1 MRGYMELIDFMKSL
15 GDGILDYLPED
26 QRTRQLTIEEIIEQW
41 MAKKSYF
48 SALSLRKDVTTYIKL
63 QRSGN
68 FEVDEI
74 LSWYDLC
81 FIPERF
87 GVEEHIFL
95 TSTLNLIDYHIEK
108 KRKDFFVKCFGWLG
122 YK

>member
-26 QRTRQLTIEEIIEQW
+26 QRTGQLTIEEIIEQW

-95 TSTLNLIDYHIEK
+95 TSILDLIDSHIEK
-108 KRKDFFVKCFGWLG
+108 KRKAFFGKCFGWLG

>member
-1 MRGYMELIDFMKSL
+1 MRGYMELIDLMKSL

-26 QRTRQLTIEEIIEQW
+26 QRTGQLTVEEIIDQW

-48 SALSLRKDVTTYIKL
+48 SALSLRKDVTNYIKL

-95 TSTLNLIDYHIEK
+95 TSILGLIDFHIEK
-108 KRKDFFVKCFGWLG
+108 KRKAFFVKCFGWLG

>member
-26 QRTRQLTIEEIIEQW
+26 PKTGQLTIKEIIEQW

-48 SALSLRKDVTTYIKL
+48 SALSLRRDVTTYIKL

-68 FEVDEI
+68 SEADEI
-74 LSWYDLC
+74 LS
-81 FIPERF
+81 
-87 GVEEHIFL
+87 
-95 TSTLNLIDYHIEK
+95 
-108 KRKDFFVKCFGWLG
+108 
-122 YK
+122 

>member
-1 MRGYMELIDFMKSL
+1 MRGYMELIDFMKDL
-15 GDGILDYLPED
+15 GDGILDHLPED
-26 QRTRQLTIEEIIEQW
+26 QRTGQFTIEEIIEKW
-41 MAKKSYF
+41 MAKKSYC
-48 SALSLRKDVTTYIKL
+48 SALSLRKDVATYINL
-63 QRSGN
+63 QRCGN
-68 FEVDEI
+68 FAVDEI

-95 TSTLNLIDYHIEK
+95 TSILGLIDSHLEK
-108 KRKDFFVKCFGWLG
+108 KRKPFFVKCFDWLG

>member
-26 QRTRQLTIEEIIEQW
+26 QRTGQLTIEEIIEQW

-95 TSTLNLIDYHIEK
+95 TSILDLIDSHIEK
-108 KRKDFFVKCFGWLG
+108 KRKAFFGKCFGWLG
-122 YK
+122 

>member
-15 GDGILDYLPED
+15 GDGILDHLPED
-26 QRTRQLTIEEIIEQW
+26 QRTGQFTIEGIIEQW
-41 MAKKSYF
+41 MANKSYL
-48 SALSLRKDVTTYIKL
+48 SALSLRKDVTTYMKL
-63 QRSGN
+63 QQSGN
-68 FEVDEI
+68 FEVDEV

-95 TSTLNLIDYHIEK
+95 ASILGLIDSHIEK
-108 KRKDFFVKCFGWLG
+108 
-122 YK
+122 

>member
-1 MRGYMELIDFMKSL
+1 MELIDLMKSL
-15 GDGILDYLPED
+15 GDGILDHLPED
-26 QRTRQLTIEEIIEQW
+26 QRTGQLTVEEIIDQW

-48 SALSLRKDVTTYIKL
+48 SALSLRKDVTNYIKL

-95 TSTLNLIDYHIEK
+95 TSILGLIDFHIEK
-108 KRKDFFVKCFGWLG
+108 KRKAFFVKCFGWLG